1 MPKNNETKQK
11 AQDITSIIKHLEEKL
26 ELTEDQ
32 KIIDVEFVDTIN
44 LGGDLNRNSVFAV
57 KVQNKNKE
65 ISHIIIDKE
74 ANKVADIDKDG
85 RIKLSEKEI
94 EKWQQ
99 FIGKPVEQTPEQKK
113 RYDFEK
119 EYKFVGNDALVV
131 PQNRDNQKT
140 ADTGKLRNTKS
151 NEKDEKKNNTSPQ
164 NENKQKA
171 AEALNT
177 DETAIIAMIKI
188 EDRETFGQAINKK
201 LHADAYIVRYGNNK
215 TKIMQMNS
223 KGKLTELEGLE
234 SNEFNLE
241 VLEQL
246 NLDKTSKSQKI
257 KSGDLTTIRTED
269 PKSSYVV
276 VREHDSK
283 NGIVIVTS
291 GNETQ
296 MYTFDDE
303 GKDNIKEIETS
314 IKYRIN
320 NDETGN
326 DENDGKSVGIGVPDD
341 PQNNEKDVENEAS
354 VVPNDERGNDDEDE
368 GRTPWG
374 DAYARQRR

>member
-1 MPKNNETKQK
+1 MPKNDKTKQK
-11 AQDITSIIKHLEEKL
+11 AQDIASILKELEQKL
-26 ELTEDQ
+26 ELTEEQ

-65 ISHIIIDKE
+65 ITHIIIDKD

-85 RIKLSEKEI
+85 KIKLSEKEI
-94 EKWQQ
+94 EKWKQ
-99 FIGKPVEQTPEQKK
+99 FIGKPGEQTPEQKK

-119 EYKFVGNDALVV
+119 EYILKQYKTNEKTLDSKNKDKNVGNDAHVV
-131 PQNRDNQKT
+131 STK
-140 ADTGKLRNTKS
+140 DT
-151 NEKDEKKNNTSPQ
+151 D
-164 NENKQKA
+164 KQKA

-177 DETAIIAMIKI
+177 NETAIIAMIKI

-223 KGKLTELEGLE
+223 KGKLTELDGIE

-246 NLDKTSKSQKI
+246 NLDKINETQRI
-257 KSGDLTTIRTED
+257 KPGDLTTIRTED

-283 NGIVIVTS
+283 NGIVIVNS

-314 IKYRIN
+314 IKYELESN
-320 NDETGN
+320 ENDKNIVGN
-326 DENDGKSVGIGVPDD
+326 DAHVVPKEKTIDNDK
-341 PQNNEKDVENEAS
+341 EKDA
-354 VVPNDERGNDDEDE
+354 DEDE